1 MDFYTLFEVQRLVC
15 RTATGGELVEPSLG
29 FAIVTVFLCK
39 VLPTRAL
46 MLAVGAAIVVLQI
59 RTLYQAL
66 G

>member
-1 MDFYTLFEVQRLVC
+1 M
-15 RTATGGELVEPSLG
+15 EPSLG
-29 FAIVTVFLCK
+29 LAIVTVFLCK

-46 MLAVGAAIVVLQI
+46 MVTVGVAIVVLQM

>member
-1 MDFYTLFEVQRLVC
+1 M
-15 RTATGGELVEPSLG
+15 EPSLG
-29 FAIVTVFLCK
+29 LAIVTVFLCK

-46 MLAVGAAIVVLQI
+46 MVTVGVTIVALQM

>member
-1 MDFYTLFEVQRLVC
+1 M
-15 RTATGGELVEPSLG
+15 ATGGELVEPSLG